1 MDSFEFNKIA
11 AGVLV
16 SLLVAMVGSLVSDSA
31 VHPHKL
37 EKNILGLVAGTEVSQ
52 GADEKKALDPITPLL
67 ASASIEKGKEISKK
81 CAQCHTFDQGGP
93 IKTGPNLWGIVGN
106 KFAHMVGFAYS
117 NGLKSKEGTWDAE
130 ELNKFLHKP
139 KDYIPGTKM
148 VFVGINK
155 DKDRADLIAYLGS
168 LK

>member
-1 MDSFEFNKIA
+1 MNSFEFNKIA

-16 SLLVAMVGSLVSDSA
+16 SLLIAMVGSLVSDA
-31 VHPHKL
+31 VVSPHKL
-37 EKNILGLVAGTEVSQ
+37 EKNVLGLVAGTENSQ
-52 GADEKKALDPITPLL
+52 ATEEKKELTPITPLL
-67 ASASIEKGKEISKK
+67 ASASIENGREIAKK

-93 IKTGPNLWGIVGN
+93 IKIGPNLWGIVGN

-117 NGLKSKEGTWDAE
+117 SGLKAKQGNWDAE
-130 ELNKFLHKP
+130 ELNKFIHKP

-155 DKDRADLIAYLGS
+155 DKDRADIIAFLSS